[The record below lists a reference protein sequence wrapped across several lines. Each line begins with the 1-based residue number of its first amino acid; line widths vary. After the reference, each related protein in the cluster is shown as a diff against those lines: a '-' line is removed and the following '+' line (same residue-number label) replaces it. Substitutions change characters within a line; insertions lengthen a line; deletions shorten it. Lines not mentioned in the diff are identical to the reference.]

1 MDGCIAPIQRAADDE
16 IARNLMEK
24 QFKMHALIESQYGIL
39 SFAYTQTNDCK
50 ASRRGT
56 AHDYDGKGH
65 HQQIQQNYLISP
77 TICVKL
83 KSEYYIYS

>member
-1 MDGCIAPIQRAADDE
+1 
-16 IARNLMEK
+16 
-24 QFKMHALIESQYGIL
+24 MHVLTESQYGIL
-39 SFAYTQTNDCK
+39 NFAYTQTNGCK

-56 AHDYDGKGH
+56 AHDYDGKRN
-65 HQQIQQNYLISP
+65 HQQIQQNDLISP